1 MADMPT
7 ENNEV
12 AESTTAAIDKAKL
25 GIWAFL
31 ATELLLFGGLFT
43 TYTVYRVRYPD
54 LFYQQHL
61 HLNRTFGTVNTVVLI
76 CSSLS
81 VAIGIAA
88 IKAGKQAVLKLCLV
102 ITLVLAALF
111 LFIKYLEYS
120 EHIGQGDLPST
131 NLFFSLYYMMTGLH
145 AIHVIAGMTALT
157 IMLIMA
163 NRGAFSEE
171 YSTPVEITG
180 IYWHFVDLVWIYLFP
195 LLYLIG

>member
-1 MADMPT
+1 MSDLT
-7 ENNEV
+7 EKVPE
-12 AESTTAAIDKAKL
+12 AESASAVYERAKL

-43 TYTVYRVRYPD
+43 TYTVYRIRYQS
-54 LFYQQHL
+54 LFHEQHL
-61 HLNRTFGTVNTVVLI
+61 HLDRAFGAVNTVVLI

-88 IKAGKQAVLKLCLV
+88 IKAGKQAVLKLCLA
-102 ITLVLAALF
+102 ITLLLASSF

-120 EHIGQGDLPST
+120 EHIEHGELPSS

-145 AIHVIAGMTALT
+145 AIHVLGGMAALT
-157 IMLIMA
+157 AMLIMT
-163 NRGAFSEE
+163 NRGAFSEK